1 MLKFALFCVLSY
13 YFPEKKQKGPFS
25 RKSTLFTWRNT
36 TISCLFLRQ
45 RSRETQKRVP
55 SADRLEALQFT
66 RPKGICSI
74 SRLEI
79 YILSLKIHIFKL
91 KMHILRLKTVI
102 HGPPASPGFRIISIP
117 PSQARC
123 DTSGLPH
130 FSLSL
135 SLHFKQIESGI
146 LCGIRHK
153 NRFYTRAFNHERDVW
168 KKHPDG
174 LCRCSAICRHSSP
187 INNSRCLFR
196 KKPQHTPGYP
206 VRCG

>member
-1 MLKFALFCVLSY
+1 MQTDVNQFSCHADLAIRRGRPSFRHRSAQLHSLRSALLRRHTAFSRIGTNFKCIVCHN
-13 YFPEKKQKGPFS
+13 FPVKKQKGPFS

-91 KMHILRLKTVI
+91 KIHILRLKTMI
-102 HGPPASPGFRIISIP
+102 HGPPASPGFRIISTP

-123 DTSGLPH
+123 DTSSLPH

-153 NRFYTRAFNHERDVW
+153 SQ
-168 KKHPDG
+168 
-174 LCRCSAICRHSSP
+174 L
-187 INNSRCLFR
+187 L
-196 KKPQHTPGYP
+196 YP
-206 VRCG
+206 RLQS

>member
-91 KMHILRLKTVI
+91 KIHILRLKTVI
-102 HGPPASPGFRIISIP
+102 HGPPVLASESYPLRHHRQDAIP
-117 PSQARC
+117 PACHISPCLYHYTLNKLNPA
-123 DTSGLPH
+123 
-130 FSLSL
+130 FSA
-135 SLHFKQIESGI
+135 G
-146 LCGIRHK
+146 
-153 NRFYTRAFNHERDVW
+153 
-168 KKHPDG
+168 
-174 LCRCSAICRHSSP
+174 
-187 INNSRCLFR
+187 
-196 KKPQHTPGYP
+196 
-206 VRCG
+206 